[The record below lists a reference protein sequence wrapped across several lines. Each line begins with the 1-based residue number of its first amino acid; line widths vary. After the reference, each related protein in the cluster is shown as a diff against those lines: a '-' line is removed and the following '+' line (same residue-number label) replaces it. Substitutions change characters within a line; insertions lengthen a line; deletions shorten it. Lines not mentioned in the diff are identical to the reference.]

1 MSAVRYETDGSL
13 AVITMTH
20 EPYNLLGPD
29 LMPRLIAGM
38 QKALSDSPHGTVTSS
53 A

>member
-1 MSAVRYETDGSL
+1 MNAVTYETNGAL

-29 LMPRLIAGM
+29 LMEP
-38 QKALSDSPHGTVTSS
+38 
-53 A
+53 